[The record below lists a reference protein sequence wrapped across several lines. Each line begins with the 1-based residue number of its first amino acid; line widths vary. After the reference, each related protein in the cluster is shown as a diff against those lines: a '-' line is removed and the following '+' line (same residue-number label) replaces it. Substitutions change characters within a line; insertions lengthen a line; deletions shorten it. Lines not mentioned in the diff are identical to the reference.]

1 MPATALPTDEQIWA
15 AFRTP
20 GRVIEQIP
28 GTAASKAASSPASSR
43 NCAAANARSK
53 IALTRSA
60 SSTRHAAIVARPFMA
75 NQEAV
80 ALEERQG
87 FSGAW
92 RDAAYPSFDHW
103 VRDIEV
109 ELKRPDGP
117 PNSPRSGR

>member
-1 MPATALPTDEQIWA
+1 MPATTLPTDEQIWA

-53 IALTRSA
+53 IASTRSA
-60 SSTRHAAIVARPFMA
+60 SSARHAPIVARLFIPD
-75 NQEAV
+75 QDAV
-80 ALEERQG
+80 AVEEIQG

-92 RDAAYPSFDHW
+92 RDAVYPSFDDFLAST
-103 VRDIEV
+103 RGL
-109 ELKRPDGP
+109 ELVQ
-117 PNSPRSGR
+117 